1 MTEKR
6 TYWME
11 PELNRIAFHQTPG
24 KKRNQKNEIHVL
36 TLRRT

>member
-11 PELNRIAFHQTPG
+11 PELSRIVFYQNPAKNR
-24 KKRNQKNEIHVL
+24 NWKNKIHVL
-36 TLRRT
+36 TLKRP